1 MPNHKLKNLALLSAL
16 AVSFSSVAEEV
27 KLFNNAIN
35 FESSANQLNVERGQR
50 STPQT
55 IELNHALDNA
65 LEVGNY
71 LKFTVDN
78 LDVQIQLT
86 KVTVKNSDLTYIDG
100 RSNDGSA
107 RLSMVKSKGKYSAK
121 IYLGHSGYLLS
132 SSANGGYTLSKFVE
146 DNSPVDSSD
155 RPASKSSP
163 ESRSSVNGREGLA
176 GMAAFNS
183 VAMAANDREVTII
196 VAYTAKLATEV
207 GDVAAYIALM
217 EKDTNDSYIASGI
230 DATVN
235 IVHSYQTGY
244 VSTGDMSEDNSVM
257 LNQATSDWLLNPNPL
272 APNGYG
278 VELKSLRDQH
288 SADVMVLLTDKNA
301 SSPWAGWAGE
311 VGADQSNALF
321 TMSSWGTFKN
331 TFAHELGHLFGAR
344 HDTAADSTSTP
355 YAYGHGFCNAN
366 NTWRTMMATSTSCT
380 GTQLNA
386 WSNPNKV
393 YEGYTGGTADLND
406 NARLH
411 NERVTTL
418 SAFRTAAH
426 NPPTA
431 TITVAAEASE
441 LLAATFEGQANDTDG
456 NIVSTLWDF
465 GDGVYHNKPYAEG
478 YSATHTYQFPGT
490 YTARFTATDNN
501 GLINTTT
508 QDITVTAPTGSGY
521 CSAKSGNS
529 FYQYTSSVN
538 VNGLTHTSGSRL
550 YTDQTELTP
559 FTIHTNTPTGIE
571 LVQGTR
577 SSSHGPYS
585 DHWAVFV
592 DLNQNNSFDDPGERL
607 HFSTPRNPSSREPM
621 LASITIPDTALAG
634 VTRMRVIQS
643 EKVRA
648 GETELGACGDVVF
661 GEVEDYNI
669 NIIKEPSPANFAA
682 NITTDNLTVSFAD
695 GSASNSDIASVE
707 WDFGDGYYSQSS
719 TSTSFNPEHTY
730 SFAGSYTV
738 KLTVTL
744 KNGDKH
750 TLTKVVEV
758 TAPAGQ
764 NYCSA
769 YAFNSKFQ
777 YTANVTVNGVSIDSG
792 SAGYTD
798 HTATV
803 LPINYGDNTVSFR
816 QGATGTDTSYN
827 AEWKVYIDMNQDGLF
842 AEDEIENVV
851 YWINADTSNAIERPF
866 TVPTTALTGKTR
878 MRVVQSYEKI
888 TTSCGRITW
897 GEVEDFTVELKTDT
911 TDPVTPSDLANGV
924 TKTGINV
931 ASKESKTFTFNVP
944 AGAKNVNV
952 HMGAGTGDPDL
963 YVRFGEAATDNV
975 YDCRPYTGGNRDETC
990 DSSKLTQSGG
1000 LYYVTVKGYSA
1011 SDNVTLT
1018 GTYEDGGVVDPDPTP
1033 TPTPN
1038 ACATLN
1044 PQTRGN
1050 VTDGQA
1056 VCLGGNQVYLG
1067 LYVPAGQTLLTLKT
1081 SGGDGDASLYQSAS
1095 GWPSTSNNQ
1104 NSSVTANSN
1113 DEVITVTN
1121 PRSGW
1126 HYFLIS
1132 GQGTGTDF
1140 VADYQ

>member
-1 MPNHKLKNLALLSAL
+1 MKNHKLKKLFALSAL
-16 AVSFSSVAEEV
+16 AVSFSAVSQEI
-27 KLFNNAIN
+27 KLFNSTIN
-35 FESSANQLNVERGQR
+35 FENSASQLDAERGQR

-55 IELNHALDNA
+55 IELNNALDGV
-65 LEVGNY
+65 LEVGNS
-71 LKFTVDN
+71 LRFTVDHV
-78 LDVQIQLT
+78 DVQIGIT
-86 KVTVKNSDLTYIDG
+86 KITVKNSELTYVDG
-100 RSNDGSA
+100 SSSDGSA
-107 RLSMVKSKGKYSAK
+107 TLSMVKSKGKYSAK
-121 IYLGHSGYLLS
+121 IYLGQTGYLLS
-132 SSANGGYTLSKFVE
+132 PSTNGTYTLSKFID
-146 DNSPVDSSD
+146 DNAPVDSSD
-155 RPASKSSP
+155 RPVNQNNLDV
-163 ESRSSVNGREGLA
+163 RSSVNGRQGLA

-196 VAYTAKLATEV
+196 VAYTQQLATEV

-217 EKDTNDSYIASGI
+217 EKDTNDSYTASGI

-257 LNQATSDWLLNPNPL
+257 LNQATSDWLPNPNPL

-288 SADVMVLLTDKNA
+288 QADVMVLLTDKNA

-311 VGADQSNALF
+311 IGADDSSALF
-321 TMSSWGTFKN
+321 AMSSWGTFKN

-355 YAYGHGFCNAN
+355 YAYAHGFCNAN

-380 GTQLNA
+380 GTRLNA

-418 SAFRTAAH
+418 SAFRTTAH

-607 HFSTPRNPSSREPM
+607 HFSIPRNPSSREPL
-621 LASITIPDTALAG
+621 LASITIPDNALAG

-661 GEVEDYNI
+661 GEVEDYSI
-669 NIIKEPSPANFAA
+669 NIIKEPSPANFSAD
-682 NITTDNLTVSFAD
+682 ITADNLNVSFAD
-695 GSASNSDIASVE
+695 GSASNSDITSVE
-707 WDFGDGYYSQSS
+707 WDFGDGNYSQSN
-719 TSTSFNPEHTY
+719 TSTSFNPDHTY
-730 SFAGSYTV
+730 DFAGSYTV
-738 KLTVTL
+738 TLTVTL

-750 TLTKVVEV
+750 TLTKVIEV

-769 YAFNSKFQ
+769 YAYNSKFQ
-777 YTANVTVNGVSIDSG
+777 YTANVTVNGVSFESG
-792 SAGYTD
+792 AAGYTN

-803 LPINYGDNTVSFR
+803 VPIGYGDNTISFR
-816 QGATGTDTSYN
+816 QGATGSMTSYN
-827 AEWKVYIDMNQDGLF
+827 AEWKVYIDMNQDGTF

-866 TVPTTALTGKTR
+866 TIPTTALAGKTR
-878 MRVVQSYEKI
+878 MRVVQSYENI
-888 TTSCGRITW
+888 TTSCGQISW
-897 GEVEDFTVELKTDT
+897 GEIEDFTLEIKKDTDT
-911 TDPVTPSDLANGV
+911 GPASDLVNGV

-931 ASKESKTFTFNVP
+931 ALKESKTFTFNVP
-944 AGAKNVNV
+944 TGAKNVNV
-952 HMGAGTGDPDL
+952 TMGAGTGDPDL

-975 YDCRPYTGGNRDETC
+975 YDCRPYTGGNTDETC

-1018 GTYEDGGVVDPDPTP
+1018 GTYEEGGVVVPN
-1033 TPTPN
+1033 PTPN

-1044 PQTRGN
+1044 PQTSGSL
-1050 VTDGQA
+1050 TDGQA
-1056 VCLGGNQVYLG
+1056 VCLGGNQVYLS
-1067 LYVPAGQTLLTLKT
+1067 LYVPAGQTLLTIKT
-1081 SGGDGDASLYQSAS
+1081 SGGDGDVSLYHSAS
-1095 GWPSTSNNQ
+1095 SWPSTTYNQ

-1113 DEVITVTN
+1113 DEVVTVTN
-1121 PRSGW
+1121 PLTGW
-1126 HYFLIS
+1126 HYFLMS